1 MGIRVGIDIGG
12 TFTDLAFVDEETA
25 ETGVLKV
32 ASTPGDYAAGVMQ
45 ALKALADDRG
55 VSAGAISFLSHATT
69 VVTNAIL
76 ESKGARAAL
85 ITTRG
90 FRDVLEIRRQARAQ
104 LYNMFQ
110 PPPATLIPRHLR
122 LEVSERVDAQGQV
135 RTRLA
140 EDELSEV
147 IAFLENHQVQAVA
160 VCLLFSFLNPGHERA
175 IGEAVRRALPG
186 VRVFLSSEVLPE
198 VREYERTSTTA
209 VCAYVAPVLEGYL
222 NRLTRFLEQDAYPPL
237 YLMGSGGGVSTVDEG
252 LRMPAMFVE
261 SGPAAGVIAT
271 AALGNALSLSRLVS
285 FDMGGTTAKA
295 SLIDDGQVSVTT
307 EYEVGG
313 GGNLRRWLQGTGH
326 PIKVPVVDLSEV
338 SAGGGSIAWV
348 DDGGGLRVGPQS
360 AGAAPGPA
368 CYGGG
373 GQEPTVTDADVVLGY
388 LNARHLL
395 GGKLALSPDRA
406 AEAIQQRVGDRLGLD
421 TVAAAQGIVDIVN
434 ASMANAIRM
443 ISVERGYDPRSLTLV
458 AFGGAGPVHA
468 GRLAE
473 ELDIATVVVPPN
485 PGVFSAVGLV
495 SSDLKRDYVR
505 THFAALDQDVLAPI
519 REGYRQMEREAEDML
534 ARSGIDRERWEVRH
548 SMDLRLVHQA
558 YELTVPVDRAEL
570 EADALSTI
578 TERFHGQ
585 HLAVYGYNAPGE
597 AVQLVNLRVSAIG
610 RLSRSYVVRP
620 VTRPDGP
627 LDGAV
632 AAERRVFFKETGF
645 ILCPVYDR
653 TKLPVDVAI
662 QGPAIV
668 EEASSTVVVYPGQS
682 ATVTG
687 WDTITLRS
695 GA

>member
-1 MGIRVGIDIGG
+1 MGVRVGIDIGG

-32 ASTPGDYAAGVMQ
+32 ASTPGDYAAGVIQ
-45 ALKALADDRG
+45 ALEALAADRG

-135 RTRLA
+135 RTPLA
-140 EDELSEV
+140 EDELSEI
-147 IAFLENHQVQAVA
+147 IAFLKSHRVQAVA
-160 VCLLFSFLNPGHERA
+160 VCLLFSFLNPEHEQA
-175 IGEAVRRALPG
+175 IGEAVRRALPD

-222 NRLTRFLEQDAYPPL
+222 SRLNRFLEQDAYPPL

-271 AALGNALSLSRLVS
+271 AALGKVLSLSRLVS

-313 GGNLRRWLQGTGH
+313 SGNLRRWLLGTGH

-373 GQEPTVTDADVVLGY
+373 GQEPTVTDADVILGY
-388 LNARHLL
+388 LNAKHLL
-395 GGKLALSPDRA
+395 GGKLVLSPDKA
-406 AEAIQQRVGDRLGLD
+406 AQAIQRRVGGRLGLD
-421 TVAAAQGIVDIVN
+421 TVGAAQGIVDIVN
-434 ASMANAIRM
+434 SSMANAIRM

-473 ELDIATVVVPPN
+473 ELDIATVVIPPN
-485 PGVFSAVGLV
+485 PGVFSAIGLV
-495 SSDLKRDYVR
+495 CSDLKRDYVR
-505 THFAALDQDVLAPI
+505 TLFAPFDPGILAQA
-519 REGYRQMEREAEDML
+519 RQVYAQMEEEARSML
-534 ARSGIDRERWEVRH
+534 ARSGIEHDRWDIRH
-548 SMDLRLVHQA
+548 SVDLRYTHQA
-558 YELTVPVDRAEL
+558 YELTVPVDAADL
-570 EADALSTI
+570 EDGAMSAVVQ
-578 TERFHGQ
+578 RFHDRHQ
-585 HLAVYGYNAPGE
+585 AVYGYNVPGE
-597 AVQLVNLRVSAIG
+597 AVQLVNLRVSAVG
-610 RLSRSYVVRP
+610 RLAKNYVIRPLSRPNGSLDEAAGIDRLLQRHRHRI
-620 VTRPDGP
+620 TRLSLSHPSLDDVFVHFTGQH
-627 LDGAV
+627 LDG
-632 AAERRVFFKETGF
+632 GH
-645 ILCPVYDR
+645 D
-653 TKLPVDVAI
+653 
-662 QGPAIV
+662 
-668 EEASSTVVVYPGQS
+668 S
-682 ATVTG
+682 
-687 WDTITLRS
+687 
-695 GA
+695 